1 MAAAAPRR
9 TLDRNGTGRAGA
21 SLARSTAQH
30 GSPEPEIRARLH
42 RDPDEGQQAGAW
54 PAKPQEA
61 PNSGKEADMTGPN
74 RRDPLDPPRTR
85 LGLALVI
92 LSWVVLIWIAV
103 FLAKAWGF

>member
-1 MAAAAPRR
+1 
-9 TLDRNGTGRAGA
+9 
-21 SLARSTAQH
+21 
-30 GSPEPEIRARLH
+30 
-42 RDPDEGQQAGAW
+42 
-54 PAKPQEA
+54 
-61 PNSGKEADMTGPN
+61 MTGPN